1 MSMIMIGHVLMSLN
15 ISVYFE
21 MSESDRI
28 VQYMYLKQAYFH
40 MNYVM

>member
-21 MSESDRI
+21 ISESDRI
-28 VQYMYLKQAYFH
+28 VQYMYLKQAYFYI
-40 MNYVM
+40 NYVM